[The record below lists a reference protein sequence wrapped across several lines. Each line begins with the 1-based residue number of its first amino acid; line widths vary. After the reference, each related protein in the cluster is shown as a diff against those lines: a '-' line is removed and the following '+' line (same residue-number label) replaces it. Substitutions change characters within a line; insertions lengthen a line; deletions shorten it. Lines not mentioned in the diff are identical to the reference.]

1 MAVYPTYTV
10 TIVTFNSARFIRQ
23 CLQHVFE
30 QDYQA
35 LDVVV
40 VDNASSDETPGIL
53 REFEHRIKVVY
64 NRDNVGFA
72 AGQNQAMAL
81 SAAATWA
88 SAWLVWKKITASF
101 FR

>member
-1 MAVYPTYTV
+1 MVTPDPLMAVYPTYTV
-10 TIVTFNSARFIRQ
+10 TIVTFNSASFIRQ

-53 REFEHRIKVVY
+53 RDFR
-64 NRDNVGFA
+64 
-72 AGQNQAMAL
+72 
-81 SAAATWA
+81 S
-88 SAWLVWKKITASF
+88 TASK
-101 FR
+101 